1 MKKSTKSFC
10 QRIWLIKPENER
22 TKTQKAIRDVAFF
35 AVVIYAAVISFLY
48 FDAESQIIELDCEAH
63 AAAASQA
70 VAQMALN
77 K

>member
-63 AAAASQA
+63 AAASSQA

>member
-1 MKKSTKSFC
+1 MKKATKSFC
-10 QRIWLIKPENER
+10 QRIWLLKPESER

-48 FDAESQIIELDCEAH
+48 FDAEAQIIELDCGNVGQV
-63 AAAASQA
+63 STQ
-70 VAQMALN
+70 VALN

>member
-1 MKKSTKSFC
+1 MKKATQSFC
-10 QRIWLIKPENER
+10 QRIWLIKPESER

-48 FDAESQIIELDCEAH
+48 FDAESQIIEYDCEAH
-63 AAAASQA
+63 AAAAAQS